1 LFWWWLIACSF
12 CSVLTGTI
20 LGLVVRYVRY
30 LKPFIVAGTLLF
42 LASFGILIKFRGGP
56 DSSNHAGIIG
66 GQIFLGFGNFLCYFS
81 PAAWEL
87 THFSGWVHPIPYT
100 DVNTSRYEAQRR
112 RSHYG
117 PISCHLQYRFGL
129 R

>member
-1 LFWWWLIACSF
+1 
-12 CSVLTGTI
+12 VLTGTI

-42 LASFGILIKFRGGP
+42 LASFGVLVKFRGGP

-66 GQIFLGFGNFLCYFS
+66 GQIFLGFGNFMCYLS
-81 PAAWEL
+81 PAVEEL
-87 THFSGWVHPIPYT
+87 TYLSGWVHPVPYT
-100 DVNTSRYEAQRR
+100 DVNTSRYETQRR
-112 RSHYG
+112 RSHNG
-117 PISCHLQYRFGL
+117 PISRHLQHRFGL